1 MIGYCF
7 IRTHSQCPQLTI
19 HYSQQLL
26 FTICNSQYTLLL
38 NYRFI
43 HRFTL
48 TLQLC
53 TALRMFTTKKF
64 LYFLFWLMLLFIGLQ
79 ANAQSGLSQRL
90 RGMSS
95 GMRNSSGGNKDSLE
109 HRNPNE
115 DSITISYR
123 YYDSNR
129 VNKLDSSVSD
139 FYTRYPVPYQYVD
152 LGNNGTAARSIIFNP
167 NMKPGFDAGF
177 HSFDIYRYT
186 IENTK
191 FYTSTRPYTELAYLI
206 GSSSEQVIG
215 LTHTQTRK
223 QGRFNFTFDYRLI
236 NSPGA
241 FKNQNT
247 SHSGLRL
254 SGFYQTE
261 NKRYG
266 LYFIYIKNRLKS
278 SENGGLQNPDDLKT
292 LSLNDP
298 FGAYTR
304 LGTALSNQGRNPFS
318 TNVTIGT
325 SYQESVFLLRH
336 FYDFG
341 QKDSIRVNDSTLVR
355 LFYTR
360 LRFQHTL
367 TYSSN
372 EYKYNDLALVP
383 SDYTTYFN
391 YTPPADS
398 ILFKDKWNDLT
409 NEFSIYTFPD
419 KKNTAQFLRVGAA
432 LQLLQGSF
440 SNDSTAQGPSHYN
453 NTYVLGEYRNRTRN
467 KKWDIEATGQLYVT
481 GGFSGDYSAYIS
493 LQRELSKKLG
503 SLQVGFQNVNKSP
516 TYVSQGYG
524 SFPAVP
530 KENLNKTNIARLFAS
545 IYLPALQLHLTGNY
559 YAVTNYIYFDS
570 FLTSNQY
577 SGLFNVLDLG
587 LDKRFRLSKHLAW
600 YTDVHFQQAPGN
612 PPVHLPILFTRNRIA
627 FEGNF
632 FKNLDLSTG
641 LEIRYYSPYKADNY
655 SPLTGQVFYQN
666 FITITNRPDV
676 NAYLN
681 FRIKSFK
688 GFIRA
693 ENLNSLDRSGNS
705 IGFTHYNF
713 VAPYYPQNAFWLR
726 FGIWWS
732 FVN

>member
-1 MIGYCF
+1 MYVEPVIDAF
-7 IRTHSQCPQLTI
+7 
-19 HYSQQLL
+19 
-26 FTICNSQYTLLL
+26 L

-43 HRFTL
+43 HSFQL
-48 TLQLC
+48 TLQPS
-53 TALRMFTTKKF
+53 TAYQMLTNKKIIF
-64 LYFLFWLMLLFIGLQ
+64 YAVLPMLLLIWVQTG
-79 ANAQSGLSQRL
+79 AQTGIQGRL
-90 RGMSS
+90 RGLS
-95 GMRNSSGGNKDSLE
+95 GGSRNSSGNGKDSLV

-123 YYDSNR
+123 YYDSSR
-129 VNKLDSSVSD
+129 VNKLDSSVAD
-139 FYTRYPVPYQYVD
+139 FYTRFPVPYYYVD
-152 LGNNGTAARSIIFNP
+152 LGNNGTATRSIIFNP
-167 NMKPGFDAGF
+167 DMKPGFDAGF
-177 HSFDIYRYT
+177 HAYDIYRYT
-186 IENTK
+186 IEGTK
-191 FYTSTRPYTELAYLI
+191 FYQTTRPYTELSYLL
-206 GSSSEQVIG
+206 GSNSEQVIG
-215 LTHTQTRK
+215 LLHTQNRNK
-223 QGRFNFTFDYRLI
+223 GRVNFTFDYRLI

-247 SHSGLRL
+247 AHSGLRL
-254 SGFYQTE
+254 SGSYQSV

-266 LYFIYIKNRLKS
+266 LYFIYLSNKLRS
-278 SENGGLQNPDDLKT
+278 SENGGLQNPEDLKN

-304 LGTALSNQGRNPFS
+304 LGTALSTQGRNPFS
-318 TNVTIGT
+318 TNVKIGT
-325 SYQESVFLLRH
+325 IYQETNVLLRH

-360 LRFQHTL
+360 LRFQHTFK
-367 TYSSN
+367 YSSN
-372 EYKYNDLALVP
+372 EYSYNDFALDS
-383 SDYTTYFN
+383 SDYITYFN
-391 YTPPADS
+391 YRPKGDS
-398 ILFKDKWNDLT
+398 ILFKDTWRDIT

-432 LQLLQGSF
+432 IQLLQGTF
-440 SNDSTAQGPSHYN
+440 SNDSTATGPSHYN

-481 GGFSGDYSAYIS
+481 GGAGGDYSAYVS

-516 TYVSQGYG
+516 SYVSQGYG
-524 SFPAVP
+524 SFPVHP
-530 KENLNKTNIARLFAS
+530 RENINKMNISRLFAS
-545 IYLPALQLHLTGNY
+545 IYVPSQQLHITGNY

-577 SGLFNVLDLG
+577 SGLFNVLDIG

-612 PPVHLPILFTRNRIA
+612 PPVHLPALFTRNRFA

-641 LEIRYYSPYKADNY
+641 IEIRYYTPYKADNY
-655 SPLTGQVFYQN
+655 SPLTGQFFYQN
-666 FITITNRPDV
+666 NVTINNRPDI

-688 GFIRA
+688 GFVRV
-693 ENLNSLDRSGNS
+693 ENLNTLDRSGNS
-705 IGFTHYNF
+705 VAFTHYNF
-713 VAPYYPQNAFWLR
+713 IAPYYPQNGLWIR
-726 FGIWWS
+726 FGVWWS